1 MPEAA
6 LPGQFYIELT
16 NRSVHGYCHFKVEA
30 YKRPTFTAETQP
42 LTTAYALGDSVR
54 VAGQATTYSGVPVAG
69 AKVKYS
75 VERSLWMRWN
85 TNDFVPQT
93 GETTT
98 DAEGRFTLPVSL
110 LADEKLSKQYPQNRY
125 YFTVNYDVTAE
136 NGETVSG
143 STTLVTASYKAVYE
157 ADLPQTLCKESLPK
171 ACISLK
177 NAGGRLIDAPIPFK
191 LQCPDGSMQSGQCQS
206 GKRFDLS
213 PLLAGKASGIYRLE
227 LPALQGAKADT
238 CLLYT
243 SDAADE

>member
-1 MPEAA
+1 MQYRTLENFEAKVTLYNVNRKAIDSLLVKTDAYGQASGKFRLPEAA

-16 NRSVHGYCHFKVEA
+16 NRSIHGYCHFKVEA

-75 VERSLWMRWN
+75 VERSLWMRWS

-136 NGETVSG
+136 NG
-143 STTLVTASYKAVYE
+143 K
-157 ADLPQTLCKESLPK
+157 P
-171 ACISLK
+171 
-177 NAGGRLIDAPIPFK
+177 
-191 LQCPDGSMQSGQCQS
+191 
-206 GKRFDLS
+206 
-213 PLLAGKASGIYRLE
+213 
-227 LPALQGAKADT
+227 
-238 CLLYT
+238 
-243 SDAADE
+243 